1 MFEAKMNQRT
11 FKLGLLLSLLIHLG
25 MVLSSFVLPKLF
37 PPKSEKIELSYLS
50 ADDLKKLSELQK
62 KPDVTKQIVE
72 QSDKALNDELD
83 PQAKFLSAHNQV
95 VKKQTVSENH
105 GEFKNRSQKQTQV
118 ESKAEKKTAQ
128 NQEKP
133 SDPKAIQELAKKDL
147 QKFMPQM
154 NYEKMVADKMEQEK
168 LFDQTRNSAAAANPA
183 LQQNQNSFASQAS
196 QASQTND
203 YLKDVDKGNETLL
216 STREFVYYTFY
227 NRIRQQLNQYW
238 GGKVREKL
246 ADMFKQGRSIASTD
260 DRITKLLIV
269 LDRKGILVKV
279 QVLSNSGV
287 RDLDEAAIDAFRA
300 AAPFPNPPKGIVD
313 ADGMIKIR
321 WDFILE
327 ASRSNLF
334 ATDIFWC

>member
-1 MFEAKMNQRT
+1 MNQRT
-11 FKLGLLLSLLIHLG
+11 FKLGLMLSLLIHLG

-50 ADDLKKLSELQK
+50 SEDLKKLSELQK

-118 ESKAEKKTAQ
+118 ASDAKKKSVQ
-128 NQEKP
+128 NQDKP
-133 SDPKAIQELAKKDL
+133 SDLKAIQELAKKDL

-168 LFDQTRNSAAAANPA
+168 VFDQTRNSAAAANPA
-183 LQQNQNSFASQAS
+183 QQQNSFASQAS